1 MVVWSKDPFMEI
13 KVKARGP
20 EMKLESKPHSE
31 EEDDEEEIPI
41 ISSNIKSKITNP
53 LETPY
58 QTRKENE

>member
-1 MVVWSKDPFMEI
+1 MEI